1 MYKIN
6 ISESALKQLHR
17 LQKQVVKKI
26 DAAIIKLG
34 KNPRP
39 SGVKKMKGVSEDLY
53 RIRIGDYRVIYS
65 IEDVIKLVDV
75 RQVGHRK
82 DIYR

>member
-17 LQKQVVKKI
+17 LQKQVVRKI
-26 DAAIIKLG
+26 DTTIIKLG
-34 KNPRP
+34 ENPRP
-39 SGVKKMKGVSEDLY
+39 PGVKKMKGVSEDLY
-53 RIRIGDYRVIYS
+53 RIRVGDYRIIYS